1 MKKTYIAPELEVY
14 TVAATLLS
22 GSMEISDEVFG
33 GDLNDAHS
41 AGGTNLFDKEWFD

>member
-22 GSMEISDEVFG
+22 GSMEIGEDVFD
-33 GDLNDAHS
+33 GDLGGAHS